1 VSAIGSASA
10 IEADGLGKRY
20 GRTWALRDCSLVV
33 PKGCVLGLVGAN
45 GAGKTTLLHLIVG
58 LLQSSAGRV
67 TVLGGP
73 PAASATELARV
84 GFLAQDAPLY
94 STLTIADHLRLGAH
108 MNPRWDASAARARI
122 EELGLDLNQR
132 AGQLSGGQRA
142 QVALTLAVEKRP
154 ELLVLDE
161 PVAGLDPLAR
171 RDFLKLLME
180 SVAEHDLTVVLSSH
194 LIGDIERVCNRLVVL
209 AASRVQLMGDV
220 HDLLATH
227 RLLVGPRND
236 GLPVPSNID
245 VIDESAT
252 DRQRTLVVRTS
263 ADATFDARWTANE
276 LTLEDIVLAYL
287 GQSARELRA
296 ARQARPEAETP

>member
-1 VSAIGSASA
+1 VSTLTSNDAVAA
-10 IEADGLGKRY
+10 EGLGKRY

-45 GAGKTTLLHLIVG
+45 GAGKTTLLHLMVG
-58 LLQSSAGRV
+58 LLQPSAGRV

-73 PAASATELARV
+73 PATSPAALARV

-94 STLTIADHLRLGAH
+94 STLTIEDHLRLGAH
-108 MNPRWDASAARARI
+108 MNPRWDASAAQARI
-122 EELGLDLNQR
+122 DELGLDLKQR

-180 SVAEHDLTVVLSSH
+180 NVGEHDLTVVLSSH

-209 AASRVQLMGDV
+209 AASRVRLTGEVQE
-220 HDLLATH
+220 LLATH
-227 RLLVGPRND
+227 RLLVGPRSD
-236 GLPVPSNID
+236 GLPIPGGVE
-245 VIDESAT
+245 VIDESST
-252 DRQRTLVVRTS
+252 DRQRTLVVRTP
-263 ADATFDARWTANE
+263 AEATFDERWTSSE
-276 LTLEDIVLAYL
+276 LTLEDVVLAYL
-287 GQSARELRA
+287 GQSARELRD
-296 ARQARPEAETP
+296 ARQARSTADAQ